1 MINLSKHVS
10 QFTEVNSDNVPFM
23 LQKHN
28 FPDHKWKKL
37 ARGLHLG
44 GIVSGINS
52 DEDDDSSKLIALINH
67 WVRNDADKSWEKLVS
82 AMKMSAEKIVAN
94 NLARDVGIQ

>member
-10 QFTEVNSDNVPFM
+10 QFTEVDADNVLFM
-23 LQKHN
+23 LQKHK

-44 GIVSGINS
+44 GIVGGINS
-52 DEDDDSSKLIALINH
+52 DEDGDSSKLIALINH
-67 WVRNDADKSWEKLVS
+67 WVHNDADKSWEKLVS
-82 AMKMSAEKIVAN
+82 AMKMSAEDNAAN
-94 NLARDVGIQ
+94 DLACDVGIQ